1 MVWQRPGLIGNPGW
15 VRSSACTW
23 LSSSSESITAW
34 ADGSTW
40 RPTMSARLAARPGS
54 RERLK
59 VRTRCGRSWCVHQ
72 MRSTAS
78 TMSAIWDNSENICSL
93 RVFLPVTRSR
103 PRDEQGPGIVSR
115 ARYRSRLVSREILS
129 ETSSTVDYAH
139 VERAVAKGGVGHEDD
154 QCSPVWCPAGSI
166 QQRDP

>member
-93 RVFLPVTRSR
+93 RVFLPVTQFGPSACELRDRGTRRWSERHSKYRSFC
-103 PRDEQGPGIVSR
+103 EHCCSR
-115 ARYRSRLVSREILS
+115 ADSMSGGPLVCRSTILLQLP
-129 ETSSTVDYAH
+129 TRHCKVTV
-139 VERAVAKGGVGHEDD
+139 RRG
-154 QCSPVWCPAGSI
+154 P
-166 QQRDP
+166 R